1 MNAPAFHSRLTFRF
15 SYKYLRDP
23 AISSFAPG
31 SVSITAKPQ
40 PRHDS
45 GNLRRFFH
53 PRRLRSPFRRLFQ
66 PLAARCRS
74 SRKRHLSGASS
85 MSPILAPI
93 FAPLRPETGVQ
104 TGENPTF
111 SGDASAPSLSAD
123 PTASTFSAILNIR
136 HRQRVPL
143 QLVVH
148 PQTFSVCSSQ
158 P

>member
-1 MNAPAFHSRLTFRF
+1 MCIHSRLTFQF
-15 SYKYLRDP
+15 PYKYRRAP

-85 MSPILAPI
+85 VSPILAPI
-93 FAPLRPETGVQ
+93 FAPLRPA

-136 HRQRVPL
+136 RRQRVPL